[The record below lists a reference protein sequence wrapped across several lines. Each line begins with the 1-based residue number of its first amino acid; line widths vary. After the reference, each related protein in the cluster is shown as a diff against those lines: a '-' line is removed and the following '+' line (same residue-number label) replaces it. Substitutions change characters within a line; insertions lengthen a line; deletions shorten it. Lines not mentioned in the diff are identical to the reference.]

1 MTESS
6 GNVAIVRFTA
16 IQKVRGLLV
25 ASVVAWLLSLA
36 AMYGSAQLF
45 AFAESMILGGQPR
58 MADLDNAIGWTLM
71 GAVYLGLPAAI
82 VVVLVFG
89 FPVMNHAE
97 KTGATTFRAAA
108 ISGLVAGAII
118 GAAVALGVVMMQRPD
133 ASGALLNPLEWAKLG
148 VDFLATMATG
158 LFTGLSARLASGR
171 PKAPAVQ

>member
-6 GNVAIVRFTA
+6 GNSAIVRFTP

-25 ASVVAWLLSLA
+25 ASAVAWLLSLA

-45 AFAESMILGGQPR
+45 ALAEKTALGPEPR
-58 MADLDNAIGWTLM
+58 IGDLDNAIGWTLM

-89 FPVMNHAE
+89 FPVMSHAE
-97 KTGATTFRAAA
+97 KTGATTFRDAA

-118 GAAVALGVVMMQRPD
+118 GAAVALGVVLMQRPD
-133 ASGALLNPLEWAKLG
+133 ANGALLKPIEWAKLG

-158 LFTGLSARLASGR
+158 LLTGVSARLASGR
-171 PKAPAVQ
+171 PKAPAVR

>member
-1 MTESS
+1 MTESP
-6 GNVAIVRFTA
+6 GDTAVVRFTP

-45 AFAESMILGGQPR
+45 ALAEKAVLGSEPGIG
-58 MADLDNAIGWTLM
+58 DLDNAIGWTLM

-97 KTGATTFRAAA
+97 KTGSTTFRDAA
-108 ISGLVAGAII
+108 ISGLIAGAII
-118 GAAVALGVVMMQRPD
+118 GAAVALGVVLMQRPD
-133 ASGALLNPLEWAKLG
+133 ANGALLRSLEWAKLG
-148 VDFLATMATG
+148 ADFLATMATG
-158 LFTGLSARLASGR
+158 LLTGVSARLAAGR
-171 PKAPAVQ
+171 PKAPTVR